1 MKILLDTN
9 FLIAAVK
16 YRIDLFSELE
26 GHELFLSVPVLKEL
40 AMLSKGAGK
49 TALAARLSLKLAKS
63 KGLKTLNAK
72 GTADAALLSLSLSG
86 YTVGTQD
93 RELREKI
100 RKAGGKTALIRQK
113 KYIEVE

>member
-9 FLIAAVK
+9 FLIATVNYK
-16 YRIDLFSELE
+16 IDMFSELA
-26 GHELFLSVPVLKEL
+26 GHELFLSAPVVSEL
-40 AMLSKGAGK
+40 TMLSKGTGK
-49 TALAARLSLKLAKS
+49 TASAARISMKIAKS

-86 YTVGTQD
+86 YAVATQD
-93 RELREKI
+93 RELRERI
-100 RKAGGKTALIRQK
+100 RKAGGKTMMIRQK